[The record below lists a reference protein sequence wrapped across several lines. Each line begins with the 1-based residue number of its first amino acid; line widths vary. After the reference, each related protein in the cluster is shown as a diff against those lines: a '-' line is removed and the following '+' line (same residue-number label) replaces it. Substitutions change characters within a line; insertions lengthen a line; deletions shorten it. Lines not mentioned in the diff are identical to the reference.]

1 MIQNY
6 FKTAWRSL
14 WKNKF
19 YSIIN
24 ISGLAIGL
32 SSGIMLLLWVQ
43 NELSYDRFN
52 ENYPQIYNLSS
63 HFISNG
69 AQRTWT
75 GVPGPLAVYAK
86 SFSEVKST
94 VRIQNS
100 YGTLL
105 SDKDKNK
112 MFDGNRVAAV
122 DTGFFSMFTFDL
134 LEGNK
139 TRLFTNINSII
150 VTRSTAQK
158 FFGDESALGK
168 IIRLNEEYFT
178 VTAVMKDFPQNSS
191 FKFDAIVS
199 MTYAAQKFTNNG
211 GNGNWK
217 TIDEDLGNFRY
228 QTYVQLTNGA
238 DPVKVGEMFTNA
250 YKKARNGESD
260 ATFKLQN
267 LADTHLVGADG
278 NNSALRLVEV
288 FTLVVFLLLSIA
300 SINYVNLS
308 TARSLIRAK
317 EVSIRKMIGANR
329 KQLFF
334 QFIIETTL
342 LFCFASFLA
351 IVLMLLLTPLYNN
364 ISGNTLSLD
373 LSDLNVWKVASLAI
387 LGTLIASSI
396 YPAIL
401 LSSFKPLES
410 LKGKIVSGLGMV
422 SLRKGLVVFQFAV
435 SVVLLICTFVMS
447 HQLHFVMNKDLGYD
461 KSYVFS
467 VPLTQEVVDHIDA
480 VMDELKK
487 DPAILNT
494 SLSDAYDFSNV
505 DSSTSDLDWATKPP
519 KSNMI
524 ISQISIDKDFI
535 PTMKINFVEGG
546 NFTATPADS
555 SSFILNKTAVQK
567 MGLKAPYVGQQI
579 SFHDK
584 KGTIIGVVEDFNYQ
598 SLKEQIAP
606 LIFFTFWNRYF
617 LYIRTSANNAH
628 QGIVSAEKQ
637 FKKYAGDVPFSYQF
651 LDKNFEELYKSE
663 KRTGTLFNVFAGIA
677 IFISCMGLFG
687 LATFTAQVKIKE
699 IGIRKVL
706 GASVT
711 GIIQLISKDFLKL
724 IIIAIILS
732 IPAAWWIMNKWLQG
746 FAYRVDVSLWVFVLS
761 AIIAILTALLAVS
774 FQSYRAA
781 IANPVKSLRTE

>member
-6 FKTAWRSL
+6 LKTARRSL

-32 SSGIMLLLWVQ
+32 AAGIMLLLWVQ

-52 ENYPQIYNLSS
+52 KNYQQIYKLSS
-63 HFISNG
+63 HFTSNG
-69 AQRTWT
+69 AERTWT

-86 SFSEVKST
+86 SFSQVKST
-94 VRIQNS
+94 VRIQNY
-100 YGTLL
+100 YGLL
-105 SDKDKNK
+105 TDKDKNK
-112 MFDGNRVAAV
+112 IFDGNRVAIV

-150 VTRSTAQK
+150 VTQSTSQK
-158 FFGDESALGK
+158 FFGNESALGE
-168 IIRLNEEYFT
+168 IIRFNEESFT
-178 VTAVMKDFPQNSS
+178 ITGIMKDFPQNSS
-191 FKFDAIVS
+191 FKYDAIVS
-199 MTYAAQKFTNNG
+199 MAYLAQEFTKKG
-211 GNGNWK
+211 GNGDWK
-217 TIDEDLGNFRY
+217 TIDEDLGNYRY
-228 QTYVQLTNGA
+228 ETYVQLTNGA
-238 DPVKVGEMFTNA
+238 DKVKVGEMFTNA

-260 ATFKLQN
+260 AIFKLQN
-267 LADTHLVGADG
+267 LADIHLVGADG
-278 NNSALRLVEV
+278 NNSALRLVEI
-288 FTLVVFLLLSIA
+288 FILVIVLLLAIA

-308 TARSLIRAK
+308 TGRSLIRAK

-342 LFCFASFLA
+342 LFCFAAFLA
-351 IVLMLLLTPLYNN
+351 IFLILLFTPLYNN
-364 ISGNTLSLD
+364 ISGKTLLLD
-373 LSDLNVWKVASLAI
+373 LSDLNVWKAAGAAI

-401 LSSFKPLES
+401 LSSFNPLQS
-410 LKGKIVSGLGMV
+410 LKGKATSSLGTA
-422 SLRKGLVVFQFAV
+422 SLRKGLVVFQFAI
-435 SVVLLICTFVMS
+435 SVVLLICTIVMS

-480 VMDELKK
+480 VKDELKK
-487 DPAILNT
+487 DPAILST
-494 SLSDAYDFSNV
+494 SLSDVYDFSNV
-505 DSSTSDLDWATKPP
+505 NSSTIGLDWATKPP

-535 PTMKINFVEGG
+535 PTMKIRMVEGN
-546 NFTATPADS
+546 NFTGKPADS
-555 SSFILNKTAVQK
+555 SSFILNETAVQK

-579 SFHDK
+579 SFQDK
-584 KGTIIGVVEDFNYQ
+584 KGTIIGVVQDFNFQ

-606 LIFFTFWNRYF
+606 LIFFTFWF
-617 LYIRTSANNAH
+617 KEVLYIRISGNNAH
-628 QGIVSAEKQ
+628 QGIVSVEKQ
-637 FKKYAGDVPFSYQF
+637 FKKYAGDVPFRYQF
-651 LDKNFEELYKSE
+651 LDKKFEELYKSDE
-663 KRTGTLFNVFAGIA
+663 RTGTLFNVFAGIA
-677 IFISCMGLFG
+677 IFISCIGLFG

-706 GASVT
+706 GASVA

-724 IIIAIILS
+724 VIIAIIIS
-732 IPAAWWIMNKWLQG
+732 IPVAWWIMNKWLQG
-746 FAYRVDVSLWVFVLS
+746 FEYRVDVTWWVFVLS

-774 FQSYRAA
+774 FQSYKAA

>member
-1 MIQNY
+1 MIKNY
-6 FKTAWRSL
+6 LKTARQSL
-14 WKNKF
+14 LKNKF

-32 SSGIMLLLWVQ
+32 SAGIMLLLWVQ

-52 ENYPQIYNLSS
+52 KNYPQIYNLSS
-63 HFISNG
+63 HFTSNG

-100 YGTLL
+100 YGGLL

-139 TRLFTNINSII
+139 TRLFTNINSMI
-150 VTRSTAQK
+150 VTRTTAQK

-168 IIRLNEEYFT
+168 NIRLNEENFT
-178 VTAVMKDFPQNSS
+178 VTGIMKDFPQNSS

-199 MTYAAQKFTNNG
+199 MEHAAQKFTKNG

-217 TIDEDLGNFRY
+217 TIDEDLGNYMY

-250 YKKARNGESD
+250 YKKARSGESD
-260 ATFKLQN
+260 AIFKLQN
-267 LADTHLVGADG
+267 LADIHLTGADG

-288 FTLVVFLLLSIA
+288 LTLVVVLLLSIA

-308 TARSLIRAK
+308 TARSIIRAK

-342 LFCFASFLA
+342 LFCFASILAMILMFLF
-351 IVLMLLLTPLYNN
+351 TPLYNN

-373 LSDLNVWKVASLAI
+373 LSDLNVWKVASVAI

-480 VMDELKK
+480 VKDELKK

-505 DSSTSDLDWATKPP
+505 NSSTSDLDWATKPP

-535 PTMKINFVEGG
+535 PTMKMKFVEGE
-546 NFTATPADS
+546 NFNGTPADS
-555 SSFILNKTAVQK
+555 SSFILNKTGVQK
-567 MGLKAPYVGQQI
+567 LGLKAPYVGQQI
-579 SFHDK
+579 SFHNK
-584 KGTIIGVVEDFNYQ
+584 KGTIIGVVQDFNYQ

-617 LYIRTSANNAH
+617 LYIRTSANNAN

-637 FKKYAGDVPFSYQF
+637 YKKYAGNIPFSYRF

-663 KRTGTLFNVFAGIA
+663 KRTRMLFNVFAGIA
-677 IFISCMGLFG
+677 IFISCLGLFG

-706 GASVT
+706 GASIA
-711 GIIQLISKDFLKL
+711 GIIQLIGKDFLKL

-732 IPAAWWIMNKWLQG
+732 IPLSWWMMNKWLQG
-746 FAYRVDVSLWVFVLS
+746 FAYRVDISWWVFVLS
-761 AIIAILTALLAVS
+761 AIIAILTAILSVS